1 MRKLNDSKHLNA
13 ETCNCRNLH
22 IHAVAC
28 FRAEIHADRLPEV
41 RISNKPFLKQI
52 FAGKFDTDML
62 TYPEMEN
69 NTEWHELE
77 AFVKPYEE
85 LFSSASTINLTAD
98 QEVSVGTFMIMT

>member
-1 MRKLNDSKHLNA
+1 
-13 ETCNCRNLH
+13 
-22 IHAVAC
+22 
-28 FRAEIHADRLPEV
+28 
-41 RISNKPFLKQI
+41 
-52 FAGKFDTDML
+52 ML

-98 QEVSVGTFMIMT
+98 EEVSVVGIRDHDVIFSLVNGKKMGLVDIIAHLRMIIFASFTTISISS